1 MDSHTFPTVPWVVS
15 RFSYISNLARV
26 DAEPAA
32 QGLWSREDGLA
43 GWSIEHSQVRFFGF
57 WCCCCYCCCCCW
69 LLLWLLFVVIVNES
83 PREPQAKSSQDKS
96 FVVVVIEKPSWRSCS
111 PVTLGYCVFIEM
123 LCFTLLLLL
132 SHYFLRSCLQ
142 SQRFRRS

>member
-43 GWSIEHSQVRFFGF
+43 GWSIEHSQVRIFSF
-57 WCCCCYCCCCCW
+57 CCCCCW
-69 LLLWLLFVVIVNES
+69 LVLWLLLAFDVIVNES
-83 PREPQAKSSQDKS
+83 PREPRAQFSQDKS
-96 FVVVVIEKPSWRSCS
+96 FVVVVIEKPSWRSFS
-111 PVTLGYCVFIEM
+111 PVTLGYCYCHF
-123 LCFTLLLLL
+123 
-132 SHYFLRSCLQ
+132 Y
-142 SQRFRRS
+142 